1 MQTTDIR
8 NDKREIE
15 KGNAYI
21 TASGA
26 YAFVDYNTILNIRI
40 IGFRSR

>member
-1 MQTTDIR
+1 MQTTDIG

-21 TASGA
+21 IASRA
-26 YAFVDYNTILNIRI
+26 YMFADYNTILNIRI
-40 IGFRSR
+40 IGF